1 MMKKF
6 LSLVALSATLI
17 SPALADEFGGLDYYQ
32 PNLLPI
38 IYTQEPSTNST
49 HTNDNYEVRTMGAGV
64 RYSDLSTVRLGV
76 AMAISTL
83 VASIG
88 DEKAWDRAVDEFRTR
103 AEMAYNLPSDAV
115 ERIIDKIEQYKE
127 KEKRAEEEALAILD
141 EEIDKLRNESE
152 FNSGSF
158 GGASA
163 GGAMPPDDGD
173 GNNRKR
179 TEPYY
184 KNNKEAEQA
193 ARNNGYKPTK
203 DFKFNSKGQKV
214 YEKGNTQITRDLD
227 GHNGGVWKS
236 FDKKT
241 GQRTGTLDKNF
252 KRIKG

>member
-17 SPALADEFGGLDYYQ
+17 TPALADEFGGLDYYQ

-64 RYSDLSTVRLGV
+64 RYSDLSTVRSGV

-115 ERIIDKIEQYKE
+115 ERIIDKIEEYKD
-127 KEKRAEEEALAILD
+127 KEQRAEEEALAILD

-163 GGAMPPDDGD
+163 GGAMPPNGD
-173 GNNRKR
+173 ND
-179 TEPYY
+179 
-184 KNNKEAEQA
+184 KNNKK
-193 ARNNGYKPTK
+193 YTTPDMDKS
-203 DFKFNSKGQKV
+203 KF
-214 YEKGNTQITRDLD
+214 EK
-227 GHNGGVWKS
+227 
-236 FDKKT
+236 
-241 GQRTGTLDKNF
+241 
-252 KRIKG
+252 IKGSKAYKNKADGTVWEKDMLHKDHWEVYKNQKQWENGRRSFSVWSDGRFKGAIK